1 MRVYQCKHV
10 KSITAA
16 GLKRLVDVFLAG
28 KFLPETKEFFL
39 CTNRLLRAR
48 KLDDA
53 WQQQAKR
60 LQARGITAFRWDE
73 EELLSLLRREP
84 QLVFYFFGPAW
95 FEEFYGR
102 PPDEFSRRLPPEQV
116 GEFTRRLRVFHANRI
131 DRLDPGLP
139 LGYREESVRL
149 PLSDRFVSPDVLVRC
164 QRYSLRPRVNG
175 KATTKLAGRSLTAD
189 NKRACPAGRLR
200 DRQRR
205 FTKV

>member
-16 GLKRLVDVFLAG
+16 GLKRLVDVFLTG

-39 CTNRLLRAR
+39 CTNRLLRAG

-102 PPDEFSRRLPPEQV
+102 PPDEFSRRLPPSKSANLPV
-116 GEFTRRLRVFHANRI
+116 ASVCFTPIASTGSILVYRSVTARRAYDCPFLI
-131 DRLDPGLP
+131 GS
-139 LGYREESVRL
+139 SV
-149 PLSDRFVSPDVLVRC
+149 PTFWCDVSGIRFVH
-164 QRYSLRPRVNG
+164 
-175 KATTKLAGRSLTAD
+175 A
-189 NKRACPAGRLR
+189 
-200 DRQRR
+200 
-205 FTKV
+205 